1 MPETLRVV
9 VAEDNYLVRE
19 GTRRL
24 LESSGEVD
32 VVAAVGSGEELLDA
46 VERLRP
52 DAVMTD
58 IRMPPG
64 HGTEGIEAAHE
75 IRRRHPKIGVVV
87 LSQHADEAYVLELL
101 RDGTDGYGY
110 LLKERVGDR
119 SELLRALRE
128 TSRGGSVIDSVLVE
142 GLVGRRRAEARS
154 PLAELTARELDVL
167 RLMAE
172 GASNAR
178 IAEDLSLSES
188 SIEKHISVIFSKL
201 GLSEEPQL
209 HRRVAAVVTF
219 LRQRQDT
226 HGADHDPQ
234 SSASENA
241 SRRNGEGATGS

>member
-1 MPETLRVV
+1 MAEPLTERLRVV
-9 VAEDNYLVRE
+9 LAEDNYLVRE

-24 LESSGEVD
+24 LESSGEVE
-32 VVAAVGSGEELLDA
+32 VVAAVGSADELLDA

-64 HGTEGIEAAHE
+64 HGTEGIEAAHA
-75 IRRRHPKIGVVV
+75 IRRRHPKIGIVV
-87 LSQHADEAYVLELL
+87 LSQHADEGYVIELL

-128 TSRGGSVIDSVLVE
+128 TARGGSVIDPTLIAA
-142 GLVGRRRAEARS
+142 LVGRRRGEARS
-154 PLAELTARELDVL
+154 PLADLTPRELDVL

-172 GASNAR
+172 GRTNAA
-178 IAEDLSLSES
+178 IAHELSLSES
-188 SIEKHISVIFSKL
+188 SIEKHITVIFSKL
-201 GLSEEPQL
+201 ALEEEPQL

-219 LRQRQDT
+219 LRERHDT
-226 HGADHDPQ
+226 RD
-234 SSASENA
+234 
-241 SRRNGEGATGS
+241 

>member
-1 MPETLRVV
+1 MAKPLRVV
-9 VAEDNYLVRE
+9 LAEDSYLIRE

-32 VVAAVGSGEELLDA
+32 VVAAVGSAEELLDA

-75 IRRRHPKIGVVV
+75 IRRQYPEIGVVV
-87 LSQHADEAYVLELL
+87 LSQHADEGYVLELL

-128 TSRGGSVIDSVLVE
+128 TSRGGSVIDSLLVE
-142 GLVGRRRAEARS
+142 ALVGRRRAEARS

-172 GASNAR
+172 GRSNAG
-178 IAEDLSLSES
+178 IAEELSLSES

-219 LRQRQDT
+219 LRERHDGR
-226 HGADHDPQ
+226 GAR
-234 SSASENA
+234 S
-241 SRRNGEGATGS
+241 

>member
-1 MPETLRVV
+1 MAEPLRVV
-9 VAEDNYLVRE
+9 LAEDSYLVRE

-24 LESSGEVD
+24 IESSGEVE
-32 VVAAVGSGEELLDA
+32 VVAAVGTAEEMLDA

-64 HGTEGIEAAHE
+64 HGTEGIVAAHE
-75 IRRRHPKIGVVV
+75 IRRRHPEIGVVV
-87 LSQHADEAYVLELL
+87 LSQHADEGYVLELL

-128 TSRGGSVIDSVLVE
+128 TSRGGSVIDSLLVE
-142 GLVGRRRAEARS
+142 ALVGRRQAEADS

-167 RLMAE
+167 QLMAE
-172 GASNAR
+172 GRSNAS
-178 IAEDLSLSES
+178 IADELSLSES

-219 LRQRQDT
+219 LRVRGG
-226 HGADHDPQ
+226 GAEPR
-234 SSASENA
+234 A
-241 SRRNGEGATGS
+241 

>member
-1 MPETLRVV
+1 MDEPLTERLRVV
-9 VAEDNYLVRE
+9 LAEDSYLVRE

-24 LESSGEVD
+24 LESSGEVE
-32 VVAAVGSGEELLDA
+32 VVAAVGSADELLDA

-64 HGTEGIEAAHE
+64 HGTEGIEAAHA
-75 IRRRHPKIGVVV
+75 IRRRHPEIGIVV
-87 LSQHADEAYVLELL
+87 LSQHADEGYVIELL

-128 TSRGGSVIDSVLVE
+128 TARGGSVIDPTLIAA
-142 GLVGRRRAEARS
+142 LVGRRRGEARS
-154 PLAELTARELDVL
+154 PLADLTPRELDVL

-172 GASNAR
+172 GRTNAA
-178 IAEDLSLSES
+178 IAHELSLSES
-188 SIEKHISVIFSKL
+188 SIEKHITVIFSKL
-201 GLSEEPQL
+201 ALEEEPQL

-219 LRQRQDT
+219 LRERHDT
-226 HGADHDPQ
+226 RD
-234 SSASENA
+234 
-241 SRRNGEGATGS
+241 

>member
-1 MPETLRVV
+1 MAEPLTERLRVV
-9 VAEDNYLVRE
+9 LAEDSYLVRE

-24 LESSGEVD
+24 LESSGEVE
-32 VVAAVGSGEELLDA
+32 VVAAVGSADELLDA

-64 HGTEGIEAAHE
+64 HGTEGIEAAHA
-75 IRRRHPKIGVVV
+75 IRRRHPEIGVVV
-87 LSQHADEAYVLELL
+87 LSQHADEGYVIELL

-128 TSRGGSVIDSVLVE
+128 TARGGSVIDPTLIAA
-142 GLVGRRRAEARS
+142 LVGRRRGEARS
-154 PLAELTARELDVL
+154 PLADLTPRELDVL

-172 GASNAR
+172 GRTNAA
-178 IAEDLSLSES
+178 IAHELSLSES
-188 SIEKHISVIFSKL
+188 SIEKHITVIFSKL
-201 GLSEEPQL
+201 ALEEEPQL

-219 LRQRQDT
+219 LRERHDT
-226 HGADHDPQ
+226 RD
-234 SSASENA
+234 
-241 SRRNGEGATGS
+241 